1 MGISKILVVGATGY
15 LGPFITTASV
25 RLGHPTFALVR
36 PATARPD
43 SSKNKLI
50 EAFKASGTTILEGD
64 IQDHES
70 CVAALKQ
77 VDVVISTLGA
87 AQIGDQL
94 KLITAIKEVG
104 HITRFIPSDFGN
116 DPERSVKLKPTDV
129 SFLDKI
135 EIHNA
140 IKAAGIPYTFVNSNC
155 FASFILGSWVFRY
168 ESLFSGSW
176 VFSFSPSPGQHELK
190 TLPRDKVTILG
201 DGNAKAIYNS
211 EEDIGTF
218 TIKAVDDPRTLNKQ
232 LMIRPE
238 LNIKS
243 MNEVVQLWENKIGH
257 SLDKT
262 YVPESEVLKQIEEMP
277 FPNNF
282 FLALSY
288 SFLVKGEQY
297 FEPGPDDVEASELY
311 PDIKYTTVD
320 EFLNRYM

>member
-15 LGPFITTASV
+15 LGPFIITASV

-43 SSKNKLI
+43 SSKIKLI
-50 EAFKASGTTILEGD
+50 ESFKASGTTILEGD

-70 CVAALKQ
+70 LVAALKQ
-77 VDVVISTLGA
+77 VDVVISTLGDT
-87 AQIGDQL
+87 QIGDQL

-104 HITRFIPSDFGN
+104 HITRFVPSDFSN
-116 DPERSVKLKPTDV
+116 DPERTAKMKPTDV
-129 SFLDKI
+129 YFLSMV

-155 FASFILGSWVFRY
+155 FASLILGSWVFRY
-168 ESLFSGSW
+168 GSLFSGSW

-190 TLPRDKVTILG
+190 TLPRDKVSILG
-201 DGNAKAIYNS
+201 DGNAKAIFNS
-211 EEDIGTF
+211 EEDVGTF

-238 LNIKS
+238 PNIKS

-257 SLDKT
+257 RLDKT
-262 YVPESEVLKQIEEMP
+262 YVPESEVLKQIEG
-277 FPNNF
+277 
-282 FLALSY
+282 
-288 SFLVKGEQY
+288 K
-297 FEPGPDDVEASELY
+297 
-311 PDIKYTTVD
+311 
-320 EFLNRYM
+320 NRA